1 MRNLMKITILGSLFV
16 VTCLLISA
24 CGDDAE
30 NFVQGNG
37 QIDVTVT
44 NSATTPAP
52 LAGVLIQVRES
63 SVTGNVI
70 DSWTTDATGKHTFQE
85 TIAKDYYF
93 TFSATGF
100 AAQNYVNN
108 PVKPELT
115 ATKTVSVQMVPL

>member
-1 MRNLMKITILGSLFV
+1 MKNLMKITVIASLFIAA
-16 VTCLLISA
+16 CLLISA

-44 NSATTPAP
+44 NSATTLP
-52 LAGVLIQVRES
+52 LSGVLIQVRTA

-70 DSWTTDATGKHTFQE
+70 DSWTTDSSGKHTFQE
-85 TIAKDYYF
+85 TIGTDYYF
-93 TFSATGF
+93 TFSATGYVP
-100 AAQNYVNN
+100 QNYVNN

-115 ATKTVSVQMVPL
+115 ATKIVTVAMIPL

>member
-1 MRNLMKITILGSLFV
+1 MKNLMKITILGSLFV

-24 CGDDAE
+24 CGGDAE

-44 NSATTPAP
+44 NSTTSAP

-100 AAQNYVNN
+100 AAQNYINN